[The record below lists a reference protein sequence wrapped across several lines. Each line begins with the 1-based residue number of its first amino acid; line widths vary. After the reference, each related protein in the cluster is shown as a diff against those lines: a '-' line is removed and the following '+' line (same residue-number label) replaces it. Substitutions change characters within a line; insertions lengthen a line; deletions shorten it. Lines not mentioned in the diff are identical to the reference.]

1 MLASAMLSVPD
12 QMLARDYVRELGS
25 ANIFSVKT
33 LDQLE
38 FGVPQGE
45 EGSCYARTE
54 VCYLEE
60 DLSNLDLILG
70 VLIDWVENTTV
81 FDPFEYFEIREA

>member
-38 FGVPQGE
+38 FGVPQCVLATAWWCQFG
-45 EGSCYARTE
+45 
-54 VCYLEE
+54 
-60 DLSNLDLILG
+60 G
-70 VLIDWVENTTV
+70 VGLCLVSLC
-81 FDPFEYFEIREA
+81 ALC